1 MKVTQEMGE
10 QFAKE
15 NGMIFLETSAK
26 TALNVEEAFVK
37 TASCIYKKIQSKQI
51 DPTND
56 CMGIKLGTE
65 INDQELI
72 QLRQFQ
78 NKNSQGNCNC

>member
-1 MKVTQEMGE
+1 
-10 QFAKE
+10 
-15 NGMIFLETSAK
+15 MIFLETSAK

-37 TASCIYKKIQSKQI
+37 TASSIYNKIQSKQI

-56 CMGIKLGTE
+56 YMGIKLGTE

-78 NKNSQGNCNC
+78 DKNNKGNCQC

>member
-65 INDQELI
+65 IND
-72 QLRQFQ
+72 
-78 NKNSQGNCNC
+78 